1 MNTVHRRRICLQAAL
16 AGGLAWAGMPARAC
30 EFFSSNLRV
39 THPWT
44 RASGDH
50 DNSAIVA
57 MRFDQV
63 EKDDRLIGVETMV
76 ASGVEMVRAGVDGA
90 QKGVDF
96 FIPKGQESELSETG
110 TFLRLTGLRMPLD
123 FGRVY
128 PMRLHFET
136 GGILNTDLSVEFARF
151 R

>member
-1 MNTVHRRRICLQAAL
+1 MNTLHRRRLCLQAAL
-16 AGGLAWAGMPARAC
+16 AGGLAWAGTPARAC

-44 RASGDH
+44 RASADH
-50 DNSAIVA
+50 DQSAIVA

-63 EKDDRLIGVETMV
+63 EKDDRLIGVETMI
-76 ASGVEMVRAGVDGA
+76 ATGVETVQAGVDGA
-90 QKGVDF
+90 RQGVDF
-96 FIPKGQESELSETG
+96 FIPQGRESELSETG

-123 FGRVY
+123 MGRVY
-128 PMRLHFET
+128 PMRLHFAT
-136 GGILNTDLSVEFARF
+136 GGTLNAELSVDFARF

>member
-1 MNTVHRRRICLQAAL
+1 
-16 AGGLAWAGMPARAC
+16 
-30 EFFSSNLRV
+30 
-39 THPWT
+39 
-44 RASGDH
+44 
-50 DNSAIVA
+50 

-63 EKDDRLIGVETMV
+63 EKDDRLIGVETMI
-76 ASGVEMVRAGVDGA
+76 ASGAEMVRAGVDGA